1 MVSDMRSG
9 ERYAERMRLPV
20 AGWLGVVVLALIAA
34 GLSNMGDMRWWRV
47 SASLVVLVVPLV
59 GAWWLG
65 RLPVRVVDAD
75 GETWLH
81 VDDARLPMS
90 AVADVEVLEPVPYSD
105 ALGVAMH
112 PLAFVVQRPWINRGV
127 RVVLDDPEDPTPYWV
142 VSSRRPERLREAL
155 LSARADVTAA

>member
-1 MVSDMRSG
+1 MRSG
-9 ERYAERMRLPV
+9 ERYAERMRLPA

-47 SASLVVLVVPLV
+47 SASLVILVVPLV

-65 RLPVRVVDAD
+65 RLPVRVVEAE
-75 GETWLH
+75 GETWLQ

-90 AVADVEVLEPVPYSD
+90 AVADVEILEPVAYSD

-142 VSSRRPERLREAL
+142 VASRRPERLREAL
-155 LSARADVTAA
+155 LSSRADAPAV